1 MQNKADSAVNIKTQ
15 EKKKIIIIKKQE
27 SKVKQTVNLVFSS
40 VLHI

>member
-15 EKKKIIIIKKQE
+15 EKKIIIIKKQE